1 MLASKARMKNIVT
14 RSILILCFLSI
25 SAFLS
30 VFKVFIILGSPI
42 ACCQVL
48 YKCYLKSDGC
58 IQMCSTDL
66 QTTIWPKGQETGS
79 FATLYED
86 ELRYDELQI
95 QYFITEFFYQHAN
108 E

>member
-1 MLASKARMKNIVT
+1 MENIAT
-14 RSILILCFLSI
+14 RSTLIPEHLCF
-25 SAFLS
+25 S

-42 ACCQVL
+42 PCCQVL
-48 YKCYLKSDGC
+48 YKCYLKHDGRF
-58 IQMCSTDL
+58 QTKMCLTDL
-66 QTTIWPKGQETGS
+66 QTMIWPKGQETGS

-95 QYFITEFFYQHAN
+95 QYFITELFYQHSN